1 MNFFDVHFERRNG
14 HTVRIRGM
22 LMIMPA
28 KEDKTPPPLSAYHIY
43 SNSTEMDIKIHKCF
57 L

>member
-28 KEDKTPPPLSAYHIY
+28 KEDKTPHHCQPTIFILTSPKW
-43 SNSTEMDIKIHKCF
+43 T
-57 L
+57 